1 MKLASKLAIV
11 FVLLS
16 TLPLALIGF
25 LAYSEAKD
33 MVENQTFHQLTSTNL
48 LKEREFERWLN
59 DNLQSLKLLAQRP
72 LVIARTNDLIEF
84 SRTSGLLRDPEILHV
99 QPAYLD
105 LLKDHMMALNEVLGG
120 FESLSI
126 IQADNGM
133 ILISTKSSLEGK
145 FRESDKYFLE
155 GKERSY
161 IDEVAYWPSSGEI
174 ALHMSTP
181 IVDPAGNI
189 IAVLVGQA
197 DLSEMSSII
206 ARGNSLASSENS
218 YLVNIFNFFIT
229 EPRFGKNFALTRTV
243 HSEGVDACLTG
254 TSGTGIYRD
263 YRGAIALGAY
273 EWLPQY
279 KLCMVTEIDRTEAF
293 APIRQAQLTM
303 LGIGLFVALGAA
315 LVGYYFSRTLTRSLR
330 TLEHSAKLIGKGVLG
345 QKIDISSSDE
355 IGSLAATLN
364 EMTANL
370 STSIEM
376 VDYGRKLMGALNT
389 AGINL
394 QRIRDESVIYA
405 SIASTIK
412 DLDYE
417 AVLMQLSEDG
427 HELVVNQITIES
439 KLLSAAERFA
449 GISAIGYRLPV
460 SGDNHFTQ
468 AMRTRKPIFISDMS
482 LSLAQTFSHLGTGIV
497 RQIVKL
503 LRSPTGIYAPIATEE
518 STYGLMIVMGEGLS
532 EYDLPVVGTFA
543 NQVANA
549 LENARLYKDM
559 ANWTGELEQRVAE
572 RTALLERSNQ
582 ELEQFAYVA
591 SHDLQEPLRSI
602 AGFLQ
607 LLERRSGP
615 ALDNEGKEF
624 IDRAVNAAQ
633 RMKTLISDLLQFSR
647 VGTRGRDP
655 EPVNSA
661 GCVENALRSLQN
673 SIETT
678 GAEIVIKDHL
688 PTVLAD
694 ESQLTQLF
702 QNLIGNAIKFHGEA
716 QPRVRIEAVP
726 EDGRWKF
733 SVSDNGVGIKEEY
746 FERVFQVFQRLH
758 GREAYEGTGIGL
770 AIAKKI
776 VERHGGRIWIVSE
789 PGKGATFNF
798 TLPTTKE
805 SV

>member
-1 MKLASKLAIV
+1 MKLASKLLIV

-16 TLPLALIGF
+16 ALPLALMGHI
-25 LAYSEAKD
+25 AYSEAQD
-33 MVENQTFHQLTSTNL
+33 MVEHQTLHQLTSTNL
-48 LKEREFERWLN
+48 LKERDFERWLN

-72 LVIARTNDLIEF
+72 LVIAHTSELIEF
-84 SRTSGLLRDPEILHV
+84 SRTSGLLRNPEILHA

-105 LLKDHMMALNEVLGG
+105 LLNDHMLALNNILGG

-133 ILISTKSSLEGK
+133 ILVSTTSSLEGK

-161 IDEVAYWPSSGEI
+161 VDEFAYWHSSDKI
-174 ALHMSTP
+174 ALHISTP

-189 IAVLVGQA
+189 IAVLVGHV

-206 ARGNSLASSENS
+206 THGNSLASSEDS
-218 YLVNIFNFFIT
+218 YLVNIYNFFIT
-229 EPRFGKNFALTRTV
+229 EPRFGKNFAMTRTV

-263 YRGAIALGAY
+263 YRGLIALGAY
-273 EWLPQY
+273 KWLPQY

-293 APIRQAQLTM
+293 APIRQAQLKM
-303 LGIGLFVALGAA
+303 FGVSLFATLGAA
-315 LVGYYFSRTLTRSLR
+315 LASYLFSQTLTRPLRSLER
-330 TLEHSAKLIGKGVLG
+330 SAKLIGKGVLG

-370 STSIEM
+370 STSIEL

-394 QRIRDESVIYA
+394 QRIRDESAIYA

-417 AVLMQLSEDG
+417 AVLMQLSENG
-427 HELVVNQITIES
+427 HELVVNQLTIES
-439 KLLSAAERFA
+439 GL
-449 GISAIGYRLPV
+449 ISAVERLAGVSSIGYRLPV

-468 AMRTRKPIFISDMS
+468 VMRTRKPMFISDMS

-497 RQIVKL
+497 RQMVKL
-503 LRSPTGIYAPIATEE
+503 LRSPTGIIAPIATEE
-518 STYGLMIVMGEGLS
+518 LTYGLMIVVGEGLS
-532 EYDLPVVGTFA
+532 EYDLPVMGIFA

-559 ANWTGELEQRVAE
+559 ANWTEELEQRVAE
-572 RTALLERSNQ
+572 RTALLERSNT

-591 SHDLQEPLRSI
+591 SHDLQEPLRSVV
-602 AGFLQ
+602 GFLQ
-607 LLERRSGP
+607 LIERRSGT
-615 ALDNEGKEF
+615 ALDDEGREF
-624 IDRAVNAAQ
+624 IDRAVNAAH
-633 RMKTLISDLLQFSR
+633 RMQTLISDLLQFSL
-647 VGTRGRDP
+647 VGTRGRDL

-661 GCVENALRSLQN
+661 GCVENALRSLRN

-716 QPRVRIEAVP
+716 QPRVQIEAVR

-746 FERVFQVFQRLH
+746 FERIFKVFQRLH

>member
-1 MKLASKLAIV
+1 MKLASKLLIV

-16 TLPLALIGF
+16 ALPLALMGHM
-25 LAYSEAKD
+25 AYSEAQD
-33 MVENQTFHQLTSTNL
+33 MVERQTLQQLTSTNL

-59 DNLQSLKLLAQRP
+59 DNLQYLKLLAQRP
-72 LVIARTNDLIEF
+72 LVIAHTSELIEF
-84 SRTSGLLRDPEILHV
+84 SRTSEPLRNPEILHA

-105 LLKDHMMALNEVLGG
+105 LLNDHLLAFNNILGG

-133 ILISTKSSLEGK
+133 ILVSTTSSLEGK
-145 FRESDKYFLE
+145 FRESDKYFLQ
-155 GKERSY
+155 GKERPY
-161 IDEVAYWPSSGEI
+161 VDEVAYWPSSEEI
-174 ALHMSTP
+174 ALHISSP
-181 IVDPAGNI
+181 IVDPAGNV
-189 IAVLVGQA
+189 IAVLVGRV

-206 ARGNSLASSENS
+206 THGNSLASSEDS
-218 YLVNIFNFFIT
+218 YLVNILNFFIT
-229 EPRFGKNFALTRTV
+229 EPRFGKNISLMSTV

-254 TSGTGIYRD
+254 TNGTGIYQD
-263 YRGAIALGAY
+263 YRGLIVLGAY

-293 APIRQAQLTM
+293 APIRQAQLKM
-303 LGIGLFVALGAA
+303 FGISLFAVLGAA
-315 LVGYYFSRTLTRSLR
+315 LASYLFSRTLTRPLR
-330 TLEHSAKLIGKGVLG
+330 SLEHSAKLIGKGVPG

-370 STSIEM
+370 STSNEK
-376 VDYGRKLMGALNT
+376 VDYGRMLMGALNA

-394 QRIRDESVIYA
+394 QRIRDESLIYA
-405 SIASTIK
+405 SIAGTIK
-412 DLDYE
+412 DLDYD
-417 AVLMQLSEDG
+417 AVIMQLSEDG
-427 HELVVNQITIES
+427 HELVVKQLTIES
-439 KLLSAAERFA
+439 GLLSIVERL
-449 GISAIGYRLPV
+449 IGHSSIGFRMPV
-460 SGDNHFTQ
+460 SGDNHITQ
-468 AMRTRKPIFISDMS
+468 ALRTRKPIFTSDMS
-482 LSLAQTFSHLGTGIV
+482 SSLGQTFSALGTGVIH
-497 RQIVKL
+497 QMVKL

-518 STYGLMIVMGEGLS
+518 LTYGLMIVVGEGLS
-532 EYDLPVVGTFA
+532 EYDLPVMGIFA

-607 LLERRSGP
+607 LLERRFGP

-633 RMKTLISDLLQFSR
+633 RMQSLISDLLQFSR

-661 GCVENALRSLQN
+661 GCVENALRSLHN

-726 EDGRWKF
+726 EDGKWKF
-733 SVSDNGVGIKEEY
+733 SVSDNGIGIKEEY
-746 FERVFQVFQRLH
+746 FERIFQVFQRLH

-776 VERHGGRIWIVSE
+776 VERHSGRIWIVSE

-805 SV
+805 SA